1 MVTVTSRVSTD
12 DLAELQEILKTKSVR
27 FGKFTLAS
35 GQTSDVYVDCRLTT
49 CHPRAMPL
57 IGRVFLRKMQEKNWS
72 PEAVG
77 GLTMGADPI
86 AFAVARESLDGPRLI
101 DCFVVRKERK
111 SHGMQKMVEGLEST
125 AGRRVVI
132 VEDVCTKG
140 ESTALAIENAKSA
153 GMEILGAVCLIDREA
168 GASELLRAQ
177 FAVELA
183 SIFKLSDFRS

>member
-1 MVTVTSRVSTD
+1 
-12 DLAELQEILKTKSVR
+12 
-27 FGKFTLAS
+27 
-35 GQTSDVYVDCRLTT
+35 
-49 CHPRAMPL
+49 
-57 IGRVFLRKMQEKNWS
+57 
-72 PEAVG
+72 
-77 GLTMGADPI
+77 
-86 AFAVARESLDGPRLI
+86 
-101 DCFVVRKERK
+101 
-111 SHGMQKMVEGLEST
+111 MQKMVEGLEST

-183 SIFKLSDFRS
+183 RIFKLSDFRS